1 MKLTP
6 PKVKAAPDPRHK
18 PFIDFCFETFR
29 DHTGTTLIIT
39 SRDAKA
45 VSDML
50 KATAAHAEEYSLERL
65 QQMWYRYLNN
75 RTAFEMQQEPL
86 RWFCGNLNRY
96 AANGNGKREAVDVQ
110 REWLK
115 WKLGK

>member
-1 MKLTP
+1 MRREADAEERRTEGARYGLRGQAAMKLTP

-75 RTAFEMQQEPL
+75 RTAFEMQQD
-86 RWFCGNLNRY
+86 R
-96 AANGNGKREAVDVQ
+96 
-110 REWLK
+110 
-115 WKLGK
+115 

>member
-6 PKVKAAPDPRHK
+6 PKVKAPPDPRHK
-18 PFIDFCFETFR
+18 PFIDFAFETFR
-29 DHTGTTLIIT
+29 DRTGSTLVIT

-45 VSDML
+45 VSEML
-50 KATAAHAEEYSLERL
+50 KATAAHQEEFNLERL
-65 QQMWYRYLNN
+65 RQTWIRFLDN

-96 AANGNGKREAVDVQ
+96 SANGNGKREAVDVQ

-115 WKLGK
+115 GKLGK